1 MRAASPGSEWPTDL
15 SATAATDAALTV
27 DGAYLMLQRPAEAN
41 HGGPVR
47 VGIEQEW
54 HTYRLTDPG
63 RHLEAAEV
71 LEKATTGGPLP
82 HGSRITVEPGG
93 QVELATLPFD
103 PWWVALEALRL
114 DGAVIRQR
122 LAAEGIATV
131 AAGLDP
137 FRMPSRTLS
146 HPRYVA
152 MEEYFDSRG
161 PAGRRMMASSAS
173 IQINIDPGPPE
184 VANQRWGLAHRLG
197 PALGASFACSPSR
210 VFRSARMANWD
221 EIDPTRT
228 RPALRTGDL
237 MDDWASYALGARLM
251 LLHDGPDRCT
261 AVTTPMTFADWIAR
275 GIDGRYPTAQDLAV
289 HCTTLFPPV
298 RSRGWLELRWLD
310 SLPAGVA
317 ETATAAVSVLLI
329 DEEAGQRAS
338 DACASVANGWSEAAR
353 QGPRDPALA
362 QAGAAC
368 LRIAAE
374 ALGRTDV
381 PTQYRRA
388 VAEAAE
394 RWPAR
399 WRCPADDLEKR
410 LRLGDKVAQLAEPL
424 QEVSW

>member
-1 MRAASPGSEWPTDL
+1 MSESPVGDL
-15 SATAATDAALTV
+15 PAEVSDTTATDAALSAEGV
-27 DGAYLMLQRPAEAN
+27 RLYVQRQADVVG
-41 HGGPVR
+41 GGPLR

-54 HTYRLTDPG
+54 HTYRLSDPG
-63 RHLEAAEV
+63 RHLEMDEV
-71 LEKATTGGPLP
+71 IESATTGGSLP

-103 PWWVALEALRL
+103 PWWGALEALRL
-114 DGAVIRQR
+114 DGAVMRQR
-122 LAAEGIATV
+122 LSAAHIVTV

-137 FRMPSRTLS
+137 FRMPSRTLR

-152 MEEYFDSRG
+152 MEEYFDNGG

-173 IQINIDPGPPE
+173 IQINIDLGPPH
-184 VANQRWGLAHRLG
+184 VANQRWTLAHRLG
-197 PALGASFACSPSR
+197 PALAAAFACSPSR

-228 RPALRTGDL
+228 RPALRTGDVVT
-237 MDDWASYALGARLM
+237 DWTSYALGARLM
-251 LLHDGPDRCT
+251 LLHDGPDRCA
-261 AVTTPMTFADWIAR
+261 AVTTPMTFADWIDR
-275 GIDGRYPTAQDLAV
+275 GIDGRYPTAEDLAF

-298 RSRGWLELRWLD
+298 RARGWLEVRWLD
-310 SLPAGVA
+310 SLPVGVA
-317 ETATAAVSVLLI
+317 GTAVAAVSVLLL
-329 DEEAGQRAS
+329 DEEAGQQAS
-338 DACASVANGWSEAAR
+338 DACASVADDWADAAR

-368 LRIAAE
+368 LRIAAG
-374 ALGRTDV
+374 ALGRTDA
-381 PTQYRRA
+381 PAHYRHA

-410 LRLGDKVAQLAEPL
+410 LRLGDKAAQLAEPL
-424 QEVSW
+424 EEGQR